1 MLCLGATFAPTQKY
15 VVKICA
21 KEIIEAD
28 TDPKKEVLRLRLTF
42 HAASLD
48 HSPTSDRS
56 KLCAYRETSQD
67 KEEVFE
73 GGWNGF
79 TTPSTTPNKNLFFIM

>member
-15 VVKICA
+15 VVKFGPRREA
-21 KEIIEAD
+21 MKKIIEAD

-48 HSPTSDRS
+48 HFPTSDRS
-56 KLCAYRETSQD
+56 KL
-67 KEEVFE
+67 
-73 GGWNGF
+73 
-79 TTPSTTPNKNLFFIM
+79 

>member
-1 MLCLGATFAPTQKY
+1 MLCLGATFSPTQKY
-15 VVKICA
+15 VVNFVPRRETL

-48 HSPTSDRS
+48 HFPTSDRS
-56 KLCAYRETSQD
+56 KL
-67 KEEVFE
+67 
-73 GGWNGF
+73 
-79 TTPSTTPNKNLFFIM
+79 

>member
-1 MLCLGATFAPTQKY
+1 MLCLGATFSPTQKY
-15 VVKICA
+15 VVKFVPRRETL

-48 HSPTSDRS
+48 HFPTSDRS
-56 KLCAYRETSQD
+56 KL
-67 KEEVFE
+67 
-73 GGWNGF
+73 
-79 TTPSTTPNKNLFFIM
+79 